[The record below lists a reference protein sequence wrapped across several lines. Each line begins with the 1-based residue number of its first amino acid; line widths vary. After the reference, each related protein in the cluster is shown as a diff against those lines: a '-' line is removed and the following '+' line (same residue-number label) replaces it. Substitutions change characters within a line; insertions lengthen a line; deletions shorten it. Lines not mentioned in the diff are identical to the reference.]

1 MNIKEAKNEIKNTVK
16 IYLEK
21 DELGDY
27 RISRGRQRPVL
38 LIGAPGIGKTAI
50 MSAVA
55 DELGI
60 GFLGYTITHHTRQS
74 AIGLPFISQRDYGGK
89 SYSVTEYTMSEIVAS
104 VYDAIEKQGK
114 KEGILFIDEINCVSE
129 TLAPAML
136 ELLQHKKFG
145 AHEIPEGWILTAAG
159 NPPEYNKSVNEL
171 DMVTLDRVKRLNVYP
186 DYDAFK
192 EYALSNGMHG
202 AIVYFLSLKNEYLF
216 KAEKTVDG
224 YSFVTP
230 RGWEDLSVAIFE
242 YERLNI
248 PVTLQFVS
256 QYVQDGKI
264 ASEFFNYYK
273 RYCECSEVYGGEDAE
288 TGKIT
293 KVDVENKDFEIRFAL
308 AGLISS
314 KIIKLSEKFLARHD
328 AEDELTSVEK
338 LIANGG
344 DKARTAEIERLLKKS
359 NQRSVSRYSRAALK
373 KVVDALGSADEKAG
387 IERFKEENTAKLAD
401 YKTRI
406 DNLFNFA
413 INSLGNGQET
423 VAALM
428 QVIACEQFVEILPY
442 LGDTVFYDLNDS
454 LLGVSG
460 KDDYKRLARAAL
472 GEN

>member
-1 MNIKEAKNEIKNTVK
+1 MNIKEAKNEIKNAVR
-16 IYLEK
+16 IYVDK
-21 DELGDY
+21 DENGKY
-27 RISRGRQRPVL
+27 RIPREKQRPVL
-38 LIGAPGIGKTAI
+38 LVGAPGIGKTAI

-55 DELGI
+55 TELDI

-74 AIGLPFISQRDYGGK
+74 AIGLPFISQKEFGGK
-89 SYSVTEYTMSEIVAS
+89 TYSVTEYTMSEIVAS
-104 VYDAIEKQGK
+104 VYEAIEKQGK

-171 DMVTLDRVKRLNVYP
+171 DMVTLDRVKRLNVVP

-192 EYALSNGMHG
+192 EYALNNGMHG
-202 AIVYFLSLKNEYLF
+202 AIVYYLSLHNEYMF

-224 YSFVTP
+224 YDFVTP

-242 YERLNI
+242 YERLSI

-256 QYVQDGKI
+256 EYVQDGKI
-264 ASEFFNYYK
+264 ASEFFAYYK
-273 RYCECSEVYGGEDAE
+273 RYCECADVYGGEDAE
-288 TGKIT
+288 TGKI
-293 KVDVENKDFEIRFAL
+293 KKIDVEDKGFEVRYAL
-308 AGLISS
+308 ANLIAA
-314 KIIKLSEKFLARHD
+314 KVIKLAEKYRARKT
-328 AEDELTSVEK
+328 AEDELAAIETAVKDGVGSLSSETEK
-338 LIANGG
+338 LMKECNSQ
-344 DKARTAEIERLLKKS
+344 KR
-359 NQRSVSRYSRAALK
+359 SRYERAALK
-373 KVVDALGSADEKAG
+373 KLLVAFGETDEKAG
-387 IERFKEENTAKLAD
+387 VEKFRVENDAKLAD

-413 INSLGNGQET
+413 VNSLGKGQEI
-423 VAALM
+423 VAMLM
-428 QVIACEQFVEILPY
+428 EVIACEHFIEILPY

-460 KDDYKRLARAAL
+460 EDDYKRLAASAL
-472 GEN
+472 KGE